1 MTALASPMGALT
13 ALNIL
18 APIDATATAN
28 ATSAWVQL
36 PADCEGDILLVCH
49 SGILDGGSVTWT
61 LETAEDGSATGAAA
75 VTFNEG
81 AFTQVTTSNDDPNI
95 QVRTFPAKVNKGYLK
110 LTGTI
115 VTGGALVS
123 AAVIYRKKYAS

>member
-1 MTALASPMGALT
+1 MTSLAVPLGALT

-36 PADCEGDILLVCH
+36 PADCEGDVLLVAH
-49 SGILDGGSVTWT
+49 AGILDGGSVTWT
-61 LETAEDGSATGAAA
+61 LETADDGSGTNAAS

-123 AAVIYRKKYAS
+123 ACVLYRKKYTT

>member
-1 MTALASPMGALT
+1 MSLANQAGALT
-13 ALNIL
+13 AVNIL

-28 ATSAWVQL
+28 ATSAWV
-36 PADCEGDILLVCH
+36 DCRTFEGDLALVCH
-49 SGILDGGSVTWT
+49 AGILDAGSLTWT
-61 LETAEDGSATGAAA
+61 AEHATDGSGTGAAA
-75 VTFNEG
+75 ITFNEG

-95 QVRTFPAKVNKGYLK
+95 QIRTFPAKAIGGWVK

-123 AAVIYRKKYAS
+123 ASIVGRKKYST

>member
-1 MTALASPMGALT
+1 MSSLANPMGALT

-28 ATSAWVQL
+28 ATSAWVQV
-36 PADCEGDILLVCH
+36 PADSEGEALLVCH
-49 SGILDGGSVTWT
+49 AGILDAGTVTWT
-61 LETAEDGSATGAAA
+61 LETAEDGSGTNAAA

-81 AFTQVTTSNDDPNI
+81 AFVAVSTSTDDPNI
-95 QVRTFPAKVNKGYLK
+95 QVRTFDLKVNKGYVK

-123 AAVIYRKKYAS
+123 ACLLYRKKYAA

>member
-1 MTALASPMGALT
+1 MSALASPLGALT

-36 PADCEGDILLVCH
+36 PADCEGEVLLVCH
-49 SGILDGGSVTWT
+49 SGILDAGTVTWT
-61 LETAEDGSATGAAA
+61 LETAEDGSGTGAAS

-81 AFTQVTTSNDDPNI
+81 AFTAVSTSNDDPNL
-95 QVRTFPAKVNKGYLK
+95 QVRTFPATVNKGYLK

-123 AAVIYRKKYAS
+123 ACVLYRKKYAS